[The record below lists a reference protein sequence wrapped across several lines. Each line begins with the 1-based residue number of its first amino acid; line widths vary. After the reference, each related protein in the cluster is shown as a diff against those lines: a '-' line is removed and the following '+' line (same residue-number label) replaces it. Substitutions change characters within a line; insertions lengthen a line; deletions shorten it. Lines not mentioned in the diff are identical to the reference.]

1 MKIHQAVLNGEEDN
15 LTDNRF
21 RITDEKLNSL
31 RNKAEL
37 PLYFICVLINVSV
50 ISAVVI
56 SFIYFDFV
64 GIAYY
69 IAFGYLFVN
78 LFLTLGSMLSVT
90 RLYSVRISGE
100 QFSDVYKV
108 ACEYSKIFG
117 FKKVPEIYVKQNGGI
132 INAFASNFFFRNYVL
147 INSDIFEAAYMR
159 YKDIDAVSF
168 ILAHEMAHIS
178 YNHTKIWY
186 NLGILITKFIPFL
199 YPALSRAM
207 EYSCDNVAKILCPEG
222 VHGVY
227 ILLLGQHLYKNINI
241 EAYLKQAESTHGWFE
256 FWANLKADHPVPV
269 RRIAALYGID
279 KQRIL

>member
-31 RNKAEL
+31 RNRAEL
-37 PLYFICVLINVSV
+37 PLYFICVIINVSV

-56 SFIYFDFV
+56 SFVYFDFV

-100 QFSDVYKV
+100 QFPDVYKV
-108 ACEYSKIFG
+108 ACEYSEILC

-147 INSDIFEAAYMR
+147 INSDIFEAAYLR

-168 ILAHEMAHIS
+168 ILAHEMAHIA

-199 YPALSRAM
+199 HPALSRAM
-207 EYSCDNVAKILCPEG
+207 EYSCDNVAKILCPNG
-222 VHGVY
+222 IHGIY
-227 ILLLGQHLYKNINI
+227 ILLLGQNLYKDINI

-269 RRIAALYGID
+269 RRIAALYDID